1 MNGVNFPVMAA
12 ALHCFTWTALFTLLL
27 QLLRIP
33 PMAEPFFD
41 IRLLRLGSAT
51 NILVRGGSLA
61 WRLTVPVVSSRALY
75 MLGLAKVG
83 CDSFRPSPARGNT
96 ALPHY
101 AASQG
106 QRHDWT

>member
-1 MNGVNFPVMAA
+1 MRGAGRYQ
-12 ALHCFTWTALFTLLL
+12 CG
-27 QLLRIP
+27 QLPPTDTGLIP
-33 PMAEPFFD
+33 PAAEPFFD
-41 IRLLRLGSAT
+41 IRLLRLGAAT
-51 NILVRGGSLA
+51 NILVWVASLA
-61 WRLTVPVVSSRALY
+61 WRLTSKVPVVSSRALY

-83 CDSFRPSPARGNT
+83 CDSFRPAPARGNT